1 MNTLKIP
8 CPYTDKVKTK
18 TQKRDMRQRWG
29 SYLKA
34 WCMETDRLYVSN
46 LRSVHKQLDEGT
58 RSIDG
63 YGKVVAI
70 LEDKAIGRANRELHS
85 PEGRMKLKDITADFL
100 EREEEFHAKTI
111 DCRPRRSLPFYE
123 WARGYGK

>member
-1 MNTLKIP
+1 
-8 CPYTDKVKTK
+8 
-18 TQKRDMRQRWG
+18 MRLRWG

-34 WCMETDRLYVSN
+34 WCMETDSLFVSN

-58 RSIDG
+58 RSTDG

-70 LEDKAIGRANRELHS
+70 LEDKAIGRSNRELHS
-85 PEGRMKLKDITADFL
+85 PEGRMKLRDITADFL
-100 EREEEFHAKTI
+100 EREAEVHAKTI

-123 WARGYGK
+123 WARGLQS